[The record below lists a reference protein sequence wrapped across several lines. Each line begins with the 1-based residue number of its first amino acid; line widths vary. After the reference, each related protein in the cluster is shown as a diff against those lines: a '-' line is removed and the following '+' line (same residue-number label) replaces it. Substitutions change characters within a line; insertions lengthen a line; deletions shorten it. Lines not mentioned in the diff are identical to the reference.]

1 MATVVGGIRGAIR
14 MSQNKEIELIP
25 CPFCGGDCAMRVNT
39 STLNGSVNCVECGVL
54 MKRNFKGHKRVEEVL
69 RELMAQEWNRRVYEQ
84 N

>member
-1 MATVVGGIRGAIR
+1 
-14 MSQNKEIELIP
+14 
-25 CPFCGGDCAMRVNT
+25 MRVNT
-39 STLNGSVNCVECGVL
+39 STLNGSANCVECGVL